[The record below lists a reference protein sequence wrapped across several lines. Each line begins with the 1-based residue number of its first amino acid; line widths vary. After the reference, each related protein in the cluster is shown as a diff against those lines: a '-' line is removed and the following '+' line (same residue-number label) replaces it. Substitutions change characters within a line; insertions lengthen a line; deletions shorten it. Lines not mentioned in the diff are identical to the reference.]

1 MTPLLELRAIRYTY
15 ATDTCRPGPPRPP
28 ALDGVDLQLR
38 THSRLAILGANGAG
52 KSTLLLHLNGTLRPS
67 SGELLLDGNRF
78 DYSRRG
84 LTTLRQH
91 VGLVLQEPDDQL
103 FAGTVRQDVSF
114 GPMNLGLPE
123 SEVRVRVDEALAALD
138 LVALADLPPHQ
149 LSHGQRKRAAL
160 AGALA
165 MRPELLALDEPT
177 AGLDPRGIEALHR
190 QLDTLHAQGLA
201 IVLTTHDIDFAHRWA
216 AEVVVMDAG
225 RIAARGPAAEIFA
238 EAALLH
244 RVGLRQPYA
253 LAACDTSVGRR

>member
-1 MTPLLELRAIRYTY
+1 MTPLIELRRLRYVYPSAGST
-15 ATDTCRPGPPRPP
+15 ARPP
-28 ALDGVDLQLR
+28 ALADISLSIPPGA
-38 THSRLAILGANGAG
+38 RLALLGANGAG
-52 KSTLLLHLNGTLRPS
+52 KSTLLWHCNGTLRPAA
-67 SGELLLDGNRF
+67 GELLLAG
-78 DYSRRG
+78 
-84 LTTLRQH
+84 
-91 VGLVLQEPDDQL
+91 GLVRHSRSELTELRRRVALVAQEPDDQL

-123 SEVRVRVDEALAALD
+123 AEVRARVDEALAALD

-190 QLDTLHAQGLA
+190 QLDTLHARGLA
-201 IVLTTHDIDFAHRWA
+201 IALTTHDIDFAHRWA
-216 AEVVVMDAG
+216 AEVVVMDSG

-238 EAALLH
+238 DADLLH

-253 LAACDTSVGRR
+253 LAAQPSSLVSFRP

>member
-1 MTPLLELRAIRYTY
+1 MTPLLELRHLRYAY
-15 ATDTCRPGPPRPP
+15 PASGAAARPP
-28 ALDGVDLQLR
+28 ALDDVSLAIPPGA
-38 THSRLAILGANGAG
+38 RLALLGANGAG
-52 KSTLLLHLNGTLRPS
+52 KSTVLWHLNGTLHPT
-67 SGELLLDGNRF
+67 SGDILLGGKPVRHSRAELTEL
-78 DYSRRG
+78 RR
-84 LTTLRQH
+84 H
-91 VGLVLQEPDDQL
+91 VALVTQEPDDQL

-114 GPMNLGLPE
+114 GPLNLGL
-123 SEVRVRVDEALAALD
+123 SEFEAAERVDAVLAALD
-138 LVALADLPPHQ
+138 LTAFADLPPHQ
-149 LSHGQRKRAAL
+149 LSHGQRKRVAL

-216 AEVVVMDAG
+216 SEVVVMDAG

-244 RVGLRQPYA
+244 RAGLRQPYTIH
-253 LAACDTSVGRR
+253 LRDAAVAPP